1 MLSDRQQHCLKAIGI
16 RRWRVR
22 TAEDLAEPAE
32 DSIAAAEFSAESALA
47 ALVPAPASSVAAV
60 KEVETPPQIS
70 TATLKLDDW
79 GLIDNAIQACT
90 ACELARHCTQKVP
103 GAGNRQADLMIVG
116 EGPGHDEDLQGMPF
130 VGRSGQ
136 LLEKMLAAIGLTR
149 EQVFITNIVKCRPP
163 DNRDPRPEEAQQCRA
178 YLNAQIKQVHPKVI
192 LALGRVSAQ
201 NLLDSKQPVGK
212 LIPQTHSLPGG
223 DIPLK
228 VTYHPSYLLRTPSAK
243 AIAWQDMKLLQRL
256 LKS

>member
-1 MLSDRQQHCLKAIGI
+1 MLSHRQQQCLKAIGI
-16 RRWRVR
+16 RRWLVR
-22 TAEDLAEPAE
+22 PDELPTEPAE
-32 DSIAAAEFSAESALA
+32 RLPEALEITAQPAIAALATPSPAGPAAKNESE
-47 ALVPAPASSVAAV
+47 APPRV
-60 KEVETPPQIS
+60 S

-79 GLIDNAIQACT
+79 ALIDTAIQQCES
-90 ACELARHCTQKVP
+90 CELARHCTQKVP
-103 GAGNRQADLMIVG
+103 GAGDRKAELMIIG
-116 EGPGHDEDLQGMPF
+116 EAPGHDEDLQGEPF

-136 LLEKMLAAIGLTR
+136 LLEKMLAAIGIAR

-163 DNRDPRPEEAQQCRA
+163 DNRDPRVEEAEQCRA
-178 YLNAQIKQVHPKVI
+178 YVNAQVKLIRPKVV
-192 LALGRVSAQ
+192 LALGRVAAQ

-212 LIPQTHSLPGG
+212 LIQQMHSLPGS

-256 LKS
+256 LKA

>member
-1 MLSDRQQHCLKAIGI
+1 MQIIPQPAI
-16 RRWRVR
+16 V
-22 TAEDLAEPAE
+22 ELASP
-32 DSIAAAEFSAESALA
+32 
-47 ALVPAPASSVAAV
+47 PPASPEAKSESEA
-60 KEVETPPQIS
+60 PPKVS

-79 GLIDNAIQACT
+79 ELVDRAIQQCT

-103 GAGNRQADLMIVG
+103 GAGDRKAELMIIG
-116 EGPGHDEDLQGMPF
+116 EAPGHDEDLQGEPF

-136 LLEKMLAAIGLTR
+136 LLEKMLAAIGIAR

-163 DNRDPRPEEAQQCRA
+163 DNRDPRAEEAEQCRA
-178 YLNAQIKQVHPKVI
+178 YVNAQVKLIRPKVV
-192 LALGRVSAQ
+192 LALGRVAAQ

-212 LIPQTHSLPGG
+212 LIQQMHCLPGG

-256 LKS
+256 LKT